1 MEGSVKYFPLIW
13 AGLWRKKTRTIF
25 TLLSILVAFLLFGL
39 LQGVNAAFNGS
50 VEGANVNRLYV
61 QSKIHFTEPLPYA
74 DLPQIEAVPG
84 VTKVAYATWF
94 GPYYQDPQEVI
105 FCFPVDPERYLG
117 IYPEMKLPKDQL
129 QAFIQTRTG
138 AVVSDTLAKK
148 YNWKIGD
155 RVPLK
160 STIWTKKSDGNSD
173 WTFDI
178 VGIMDTSAT
187 NGFAPGFLFNYSYF
201 DEARNFGNG
210 MVGWYIV
217 QIADP
222 NHSAAIADT
231 IDKLFE
237 NSTYE
242 TKTQNEKENAQSF
255 LKQQGDINL
264 IMTLIICAVFFTL
277 LFLTGNTMM
286 QSVRERIPEFAVLKT
301 LGYSGAGVTAII
313 LSEALLLSLMAA
325 LIGLA
330 IAWSIFPLMQGV
342 IGVARMPSSVLILGV
357 AIAVL
362 MALVTAA
369 PPAWRLQ
376 RLKLVDAL
384 AGR

>member
-1 MEGSVKYFPLIW
+1 M
-13 AGLWRKKTRTIF
+13 TRTGF
-25 TLLSILVAFLLFGL
+25 VVANLFRKRVRTLLTLLSVIMAFLLFGL
-39 LQGVNAAFNGS
+39 LQGVNAAFQSG

-74 DLPQIEAVPG
+74 YLTQIEAVKG

-94 GPYYQDPQEVI
+94 GPYYQDPHE
-105 FCFPVDPERYLG
+105 FLPAFPVDAERYFAL
-117 IYPEMKLPKDQL
+117 YPELKISKDQL
-129 QAFIQTRTG
+129 DALVKTRTG
-138 AVVSDTLAKK
+138 MVVSQDLAKK

-155 RVPLK
+155 HIPLK
-160 STIWTKKSDGNSD
+160 SAIWTKKADGNSD
-173 WTFDI
+173 WAFDL
-178 VGIMDTSAT
+178 VGIFDPSESK
-187 NGFAPGFLFNYSYF
+187 GFTPAMLFNYSFF
-201 DEARNFGNG
+201 DEARGFGRG

-222 NHSAAIADT
+222 NQAASITQT

-237 NSTYE
+237 NSTWE
-242 TKTQNEKENAQSF
+242 TKTQTEKENAQSF

-264 IMTLIICAVFFTL
+264 IINLIIFAVFFTL

-286 QSVRERIPEFAVLKT
+286 QSVGERIPEFAVLKT
-301 LGYSGAGVTAII
+301 LGYSGTGVTALI
-313 LSEALLLSLMAA
+313 LSESLLLCLLAALL
-325 LIGLA
+325 GLVG
-330 IAWSIFPLMQGV
+330 AWSLFPTLQGF
-342 IGVARMPSSVLILGV
+342 LGV
-357 AIAVL
+357 AILPGGVLGLGIAASVL
-362 MALVTAA
+362 MALATGA